1 MTKSLQYNL
10 LNVETEVLPEINEH
24 YVSYLQSTA
33 EKILG
38 SNLSR
43 TGLLE
48 FLKFFL
54 LSTSFPESKIQI
66 SDAIDKI
73 WHAAI
78 IETRQY
84 RILNDRFNNGFFL
97 DHTVLDL
104 RPDIFIN
111 EQAITQSNFD
121 FAVNYFLHFGE
132 FTSESIELWPQVSSL
147 GSKYELN
154 CVELNTVIALACKD
168 FNGANINLEV
178 YNNNAAT

>member
-10 LNVETEVLPEINEH
+10 LNVEAEVLPEISEH
-24 YVSYLQSTA
+24 YVRYLQSAA

-66 SDAIDKI
+66 SDAIDEI

-97 DHTVLDL
+97 DHSVLDL
-104 RPDIFIN
+104 RSDFLN
-111 EQAITQSNFD
+111 TEQAITQSNFD
-121 FAVNYFLHFGE
+121 FAINYFLHFGE
-132 FTSESIELWPQVSSL
+132 FTSESIELWPQASSL
-147 GSKYELN
+147 SSRYELN
-154 CVELNTVIALACKD
+154 CIELNTVIALACKD

-178 YNNNAAT
+178 YNKNATT